1 MSPKKSPSKH
11 KALPAVAHA
20 VVPNHAPATHGSWWT
35 RLTAEGFVRG
45 LLLLFAATLP
55 LYYDLAVPEVSG
67 DIRWWATQVFAG
79 LCAMILLGNATLK
92 GWGNV
97 SLRWPPLLWACLG
110 LAIWAMVS
118 LIDALNWT
126 RGVVL
131 MKAMYSQ
138 LILVVIVYHVAT
150 PAFGRKLLWA
160 LVTPLL
166 ITSVIGMWQFQGMDD
181 AMLRQTMDTSWI
193 WWVFKPVVWILDP
206 IGGLLA
212 SLMGWDNRH
221 LGIAGFVS
229 NFFLQSAVPGS
240 TFANK
245 NLAGSWT
252 AMMLPIALYLLLT
265 SKRWSAQA
273 FASVLLGL
281 GSVFLVYSRARASW
295 VAFFA
300 ATMTMAALVL
310 LVPAWRQAVYRHLDA
325 RHLWWLLLPVAML
338 GYWGADKSDVAGY
351 AIDRSPTQQ
360 VAALAQSSWNEIG
373 GRLAYNVNS
382 VMITKDHWFNGVGLG
397 SFYTIYPAYYNAV
410 VVTPWNS
417 YNVMARPQRTHTDL
431 MQAFDEMGVPGGILY
446 LSVFVMG
453 IAMALRLVGKAA
465 GGLGGYLIGA
475 GMMTMVLGLTVFLEY
490 QDMIVMPSPWNGL
503 VQVAMAAFIGG
514 MLLMA
519 VRRWRQ
525 VRDETQ
531 AADDIQLMGFM
542 AGIAVLCIS
551 INALFDF
558 PMQLPTAPAATALL
572 LGLICRI
579 YTDRNPQAKWGPK
592 AVLKT
597 GRAGVAALLLLLVL
611 AFGWAMKDSYEFRE
625 GNKLLK
631 QGMIRLA
638 MGITDAPTLAV
649 LEKAYDTYPY
659 DQRIVEHIGVAY
671 ANYSG
676 TPPIGLPYRI
686 DRMEWV
692 LQSDPWGANHMI
704 NLAGA
709 YLQVAQFSDGKP
721 EFAEQR
727 KRALERVEY
736 MFEGL
741 KKVADFSHYTWGIGG
756 MLRLMEGRNDEAMWM
771 FRRALEIEPGYLPA
785 TAGIQEVISRTGAQP
800 LQVQDGRMN
809 YR

>member
-1 MSPKKSPSKH
+1 MSPKKSSSKNTS
-11 KALPAVAHA
+11 ASRGASASVTNAEPTQ
-20 VVPNHAPATHGSWWT
+20 PTTWWQK
-35 RLTAEGFVRG
+35 LSPEGVVRG
-45 LLLLFAATLP
+45 LLLLFAVTLP

-67 DIRWWATQVFAG
+67 DIRWWATQIFAG
-79 LCAMILLGNATLK
+79 LCALILLGSAAYK
-92 GWGNV
+92 GQGDLN
-97 SLRWPPLLWACLG
+97 LRWPPLLWAALG
-110 LAIWAMVS
+110 LSVWAVVS

-126 RGVVL
+126 RGVIL
-131 MKAMYSQ
+131 LKAMYSQ
-138 LILVVIVYHVAT
+138 LILMVVVYHVAT

-166 ITSVIGMWQFQGMDD
+166 ITSIIGMWQFQGMDD
-181 AMLRQTMDTSWI
+181 AMLRDTMANSWI
-193 WWVFKPVVWILDP
+193 WWIFEPVVWVLD
-206 IGGLLA
+206 IFGNWLA
-212 SLMGWDNRH
+212 SLMGWENRH

-229 NFFLQSAVPGS
+229 HFFLQSAVPGS

-252 AMMLPIALYLLLT
+252 AMMLPVALYLLLT

-300 ATMTMAALVL
+300 ATMTMFALIL
-310 LVPAWRQAVYRHLDA
+310 IVPAWRQAMFKHLDA

-373 GRLAYNVNS
+373 GRLAYNLNS
-382 VMITKDHWFNGVGLG
+382 VIITKDHWFNGVGLG
-397 SFYTIYPAYYNAV
+397 SFYNIYPAYYKAV
-410 VVTPWNS
+410 VDTPTNS

-446 LSVFVMG
+446 LSIFVMG
-453 IAMALRLVGKAA
+453 IGMAMRLGSKRAA
-465 GGLGGYLIGA
+465 GLGGYLIGA
-475 GMMTMVLGLTVFLEY
+475 GMMTMILGLTVLLEFKE
-490 QDMIVMPSPWNGL
+490 MIVMPAPWNAI
-503 VQVAMAAFIGG
+503 VQLAMAAFIGW
-514 MLLMA
+514 MLYMA
-519 VRRWRQ
+519 AKRGRQ
-525 VRDETQ
+525 VQAETE

-558 PMQLPTAPAATALL
+558 PMQLPTAPAAAALL
-572 LGLICRI
+572 LGLICRTF
-579 YTDRNPQAKWGPK
+579 TDRNPNAKWGPRMII
-592 AVLKT
+592 KT
-597 GRAGVAALLLLLVL
+597 GRAGPAVLFVLLALV
-611 AFGWAMKDSYEFRE
+611 FGWAMKDAYEFRE

-638 MGITDAPTLAV
+638 VGVTDATTVKV
-649 LEKAYDTYPY
+649 LEKAYQTYQY

-671 ANYSG
+671 ANYTG
-676 TPPIGLPYRI
+676 EPPISVLGRI
-686 DRMEWV
+686 DVMEWV
-692 LQSDPWGANHMI
+692 LKSDPWGANHMI
-704 NLAGA
+704 NLSGA
-709 YLQVAQFSDGKP
+709 YLQLIQGYGDNPAYAAAR
-721 EFAEQR
+721 EHAL
-727 KRALERVEY
+727 KRVDEL
-736 MFEGL
+736 FTGL
-741 KKVADFSHYTWGIGG
+741 KRVADFSHFTWGIGG

-771 FRRALEIEPGYLPA
+771 FRRALEIDPSYIPA
-785 TAGIQEVISRTGAQP
+785 RVGIQEIISRTGAQP
-800 LQVQDGRMN
+800 LEVQDGRMH